1 MCIKQKRILDN
12 LVYMLSLRI
21 EVKILKKIS
30 KEVAFKALQICI
42 LVAYNVWKALAE
54 MQDNENE

>member
-1 MCIKQKRILDN
+1 
-12 LVYMLSLRI
+12 MLSLRI

-30 KEVAFKALQICI
+30 KEVVFKALQICI
-42 LVAYNVWKALAE
+42 LVAYNVWKVLAE